1 MLETEDSFVKL
12 VIKDRFPKLKDFALK
27 MHSSFRSTCTVF
39 SLKLVSLLFHSLNH
53 FVGSDPKVI
62 TFLQNIPWVK
72 RSWPRLAWSLG
83 GLSA

>member
-39 SLKLVSLLFHSLNH
+39 SL
-53 FVGSDPKVI
+53 
-62 TFLQNIPWVK
+62 
-72 RSWPRLAWSLG
+72 
-83 GLSA
+83 